1 MEGKQIFRFD
11 KQGVILKAAPER
23 RLESQVVTEENILG
37 LWALKIILSLFLAPS
52 FSIVYNLQ

>member
-11 KQGVILKAAPER
+11 KRGVILKAAPER

-37 LWALKIILSLFLAPS
+37 LWAIKIILPLFLSPS